1 MGKAN
6 NLDDYTFEVQYTG
19 NDEVRKEK
27 FRQLARYLLKLGIN
41 EGIIPS
47 PPGYNDSTDLT
58 LELQSANQAK
68 VNRDYVETPTV
79 NDIAYI
85 AGSSI
90 TSKVPIVGEI
100 FDFIFTDPA
109 IKRRDDWVE
118 DLEKRIVALESKYPN
133 IIDTIKES
141 QLAISATFYACSMA
155 LKTTNHEKLEVFQN
169 IILNTALKPNYE
181 EYKIQM
187 FLSMVDTFT
196 EWHIRLLH
204 YLSNPKDAVL
214 KHNPNFKF
222 SSERRILTMS
232 PFWEIYPEAKS
243 NTNYLTIIM
252 NDLHNKGLIYVDG
265 KYILQAYD
273 RNDTLIK
280 AGFPYRK
287 QTTDFGDE
295 LLSFI
300 KSPE

>member
-47 PPGYNDSTDLT
+47 PPGYNDSTNLT
-58 LELQSANQAK
+58 LELQSANKAK

-90 TSKVPIVGEI
+90 TSNIPIGGEV
-100 FDFIFTDPA
+100 FNLIFTDPA
-109 IKRRDDWVE
+109 TKRRDDWIE
-118 DLEKRIVALESKYPN
+118 SLENRIITLENKYPN
-133 IIDTIKES
+133 IIETIKTS

-155 LKTTNHEKLEVFQN
+155 LKTTNKEKLEAFQN
-169 IILNTALKPNYE
+169 IILNVALKPNYE

-187 FLSMVDTFT
+187 FLSIIDSFT
-196 EWHIRLLH
+196 EWHIRLLQ
-204 YLSNPKDAVL
+204 YFSDPKEAVL
-214 KHNPNFKF
+214 RHNPNFKL
-222 SSERRILTMS
+222 SSLRRILTMA
-232 PFWEIYPEAKS
+232 PFWEIYPKSKS
-243 NTNYLTIIM
+243 NSSYLTVIM
-252 NDLHNKGLIYVDG
+252 NDLHNKGLINVDG
-265 KYILQAYD
+265 KYLLLSYD
-273 RNDTLIK
+273 RNDTLLK
-280 AGFPYRK
+280 FGYPYRT
-287 QTTDFGDE
+287 QTTDFGNE

-300 KSPE
+300 RNPE